1 MTHWKTQFNYDYL
14 GAYSL
19 PDGKDIILTIR
30 ETKREQVVGATGK
43 KEECFIAYFHEN
55 AKPMILNRTNC
66 KTLTKLFKTPNIEE
80 WVNKK
85 IQIGSVLVDAFGE
98 KVDSLR
104 IRQFIPKVENSLPTV
119 ETGSVAWKT
128 ILDWLAGGYS
138 VEQVQTRYKFTKEQI
153 KELVA
158 HEIK

>member
-19 PDGKDIILTIR
+19 PDGKDIILTMR
-30 ETKREQVVGATGK
+30 ETKKEQVVGTSGK
-43 KEECFIAYFHEN
+43 KEECFVAYFFEN
-55 AKPMILNRTNC
+55 VKPMILNRTNC
-66 KTLTKLFKTPNIEE
+66 KTMTKIFKTP
-80 WVNKK
+80 VM
-85 IQIGSVLVDAFGE
+85 VDAFGE

-104 IRQFIPKVENSLPTV
+104 IRPFIPKVENSLPTV
-119 ETGSVAWKT
+119 ETGSAIWKN
-128 ILDWLAGGYS
+128 ILDGLAGGFT
-138 VEQVQTRYKFTKEQI
+138 VAQVQTKYKLTKEQI